1 MGPSGHPENVLVK
14 LKPLSL
20 NGCLK
25 ARGCFSISQTGVS
38 TLRKLEMAAIK
49 VEGLFMAG
57 IKNQEA
63 DLDAATDEGCPAGG
77 NNPNKDEVTW
87 GISVETAEL
96 LIPPTIFSTFVTPTH
111 PTGLKV
117 LFFFV
122 FMPVS
127 KPQGSLCSQMPSLW
141 RQRWWQFQFF
151 RCWGPFLHDFC
162 LIFSCWGWLQKGK
175 VFIMFGCL
183 EIASERL
190 SVIDFWAGS
199 GS

>member
-49 VEGLFMAG
+49 VEGFFMAG

-63 DLDAATDEGCPAGG
+63 DLDVATDEGCPAGG

-96 LIPPTIFSTFVTPTH
+96 LVFPTIFSTFVTPTH

-117 LFFFV
+117 PFFV
-122 FMPVS
+122 FICPCLSHKGASAARCQASGGSEGGSSSCSDVGVLFCMIDIFLLGMVAEGKGFHHVWVS
-127 KPQGSLCSQMPSLW
+127 
-141 RQRWWQFQFF
+141 
-151 RCWGPFLHDFC
+151 
-162 LIFSCWGWLQKGK
+162 
-175 VFIMFGCL
+175 
-183 EIASERL
+183 
-190 SVIDFWAGS
+190 
-199 GS
+199 